1 MPKADKSIPAKYNLF
16 PKASLA
22 YTVSEDG
29 NPLYSGKRTENKH
42 LNPKQ
47 ISKDM
52 TTSNSEFAVRPGFAL
67 SYMAASMAEGKETM
81 DKFFAPIPSNEDVD
95 CLDEDS
101 VKNCLKETRAKLA
114 ACGIIGAQQWMQGEG
129 KVFCE
134 NLTKLNVDVAK
145 RYQVLTLTHAWTP
158 L

>member
-52 TTSNSEFAVRPGFAL
+52 TTNNSEFAVRPGFAL
-67 SYMAASMAEGKETM
+67 SYMAASMTEGKETM
-81 DKFFAPIPSNEDVD
+81 NRFFPHIPSDEDVD
-95 CLDEDS
+95 KLDEDS
-101 VKNCLKETRAKLA
+101 VKNILKEVRAKLA
-114 ACGIIGAQQWMQGEG
+114 ACGVIGTQQWMQGGG
-129 KVFCE
+129 KFFF
-134 NLTKLNVDVAK
+134 
-145 RYQVLTLTHAWTP
+145 
-158 L
+158 